1 MDKKIETTQGI
12 KLVSDKLAELA
23 KSIEVGKQ
31 PMWVER
37 VRRVSFIRWRTERA
51 LFMACGYVDAL
62 RDAGMLTE
70 EEAKAKYK
78 EIEKIAIEALR
89 AEATRT
95 E

>member
-1 MDKKIETTQGI
+1 MDKKIATQGN
-12 KLVSDKLAELA
+12 KLVSDKLAELTQ
-23 KSIEVGKQ
+23 SIEVGKQ

-37 VRRVSFIRWRTERA
+37 VKRVSFIRWRTERA

>member
-1 MDKKIETTQGI
+1 MDKKIMDQGT

-23 KSIEVGKQ
+23 ESIEVGKQ

-37 VRRVSFIRWRTERA
+37 VKRTSFIRWRTERA